1 MAGGP
6 AVRLYRAEWSTN
18 CERVAIALAYKG
30 IEAQSVLIE
39 YSNRAPVEAIS
50 GQGLVPVIEDAG
62 EVINDSVAILRHLEQ
77 RTPDPRL
84 FPADPARRAEVDLFI
99 EWFENV
105 YKAAPNE
112 LEDQLERGEPNPEL
126 VAARGSEMSRRLGLF
141 ERVLDGR
148 DYLFGE
154 FGAADCVAYPFLK
167 YAAGRDPADD
177 ELFHRILEEHQPL
190 GDDHPNLRGWIER
203 TSRRPRAYE

>member
-18 CERVAIALAYKG
+18 CERVGIALAYKG
-30 IEAQSVLIE
+30 FEAQSVLIA

-62 EVINDSVAILRHLEQ
+62 EVINDSVAILRHLER
-77 RTPDPRL
+77 RTADPPL
-84 FPADPARRAEVDLFI
+84 FPADPARRAEVDVFI

-112 LEDQLERGEPNPEL
+112 LEDQLEHGEPDPEL
-126 VAARGSEMSRRLGLF
+126 VAARGSEMRRRLGLF
-141 ERVLDGR
+141 ERLLDGR

-203 TSRRPRAYE
+203 MSQRPRAYE

>member
-1 MAGGP
+1 VTAGGP

-18 CERVAIALAYKG
+18 CERVGIALAYKG

-39 YSNRAPVEAIS
+39 YSDRAPVEAIS

-62 EVINDSVAILRHLEQ
+62 QVINDSVAILRHLER
-77 RTPDPRL
+77 RTPEPPL
-84 FPADPARRAEVDLFI
+84 FPSDPASRAEVDLFI
-99 EWFENV
+99 DWFEHV
-105 YKAAPNE
+105 YKRAPNE
-112 LEDQLERGEPNPEL
+112 IEAELERPAPDDARIAEL
-126 VAARGSEMSRRLGLF
+126 GAEMRERLGLF
-141 ERVLDGR
+141 ERLLDDR
-148 DYLFGE
+148 EHLFGD

-190 GDDHPNLRGWIER
+190 GDSHANLRAWIARMAER
-203 TSRRPRAYE
+203 SRAY